1 MVIIAI
7 IRRMVTSDIVWV
19 SIVCTPPLFA
29 GGGGGGLNL
38 QPNFEKGGL
47 DRTPTFRGGCWEG
60 GADFSGGRCNF
71 HIKNQLKSQIFN
83 DKKSL

>member
-19 SIVCTPPLFA
+19 SIVCTPLFA
-29 GGGGGGLNL
+29 GGGGGGGLNL

-47 DRTPTFRGGCWEG
+47 DRTPTFRGGCWER
-60 GADFSGGRCNF
+60 GADFFRGALQFS
-71 HIKNQLKSQIFN
+71 H
-83 DKKSL
+83 KKSIKISNI